1 MKRTISM
8 IAIAITITTGVFAQK
23 MSSEKVPVAVKAAFT
38 REYAEATG
46 VKWDKE
52 KSDYEASFKMKG
64 EDLSVLFSSEGKVIE
79 TEKGIAITELPT
91 SVQTALKGKKIKEAA
106 IITKNGKTYYEAEV
120 GGKDHLF
127 DAQGKAVEKL

>member
-8 IAIAITITTGVFAQK
+8 IAIAITITTGAFAQK
-23 MSSEKVPVAVKAAFT
+23 MNADKVPVAVKTAFT
-38 REYAEATG
+38 KEYAEATG

-64 EDLSVLFSSEGKVIE
+64 EDLSVLLSSKGKVIE
-79 TEKGIAITELPT
+79 TEKGIAVTELPT
-91 SVQTALKGKKIKEAA
+91 SVQTALKGKKIKEAT

-120 GGKDHLF
+120 GRKDYLF
-127 DAQGKAVEKL
+127 DGQGKAIDKL

>member
-8 IAIAITITTGVFAQK
+8 IAIAITISMGAFAQK
-23 MSSEKVPVAVKAAFT
+23 MSSKKVPIAVKTAFT
-38 REYAEATG
+38 KEYAEATDI
-46 VKWDKE
+46 KWDKE

-79 TEKGIAITELPT
+79 TEKGIAATELPT

-120 GGKDHLF
+120 GGRDFFF
-127 DAQGKAVEKL
+127 DAQGKTIDKL

>member
-8 IAIAITITTGVFAQK
+8 IALAITITTGAFAQK
-23 MSSEKVPVAVKAAFT
+23 MNADKLPVAVKSAFAK
-38 REYAEATG
+38 EYAEAKG

-64 EDLSVLFSSEGKVIE
+64 EDLSVLFDSKGMVVE
-79 TEKGIAITELPT
+79 TEKGITAKELPV
-91 SVQTALKGKKIKEAA
+91 SVQSALKGKKIKEAA

-120 GGKDHLF
+120 GGKDYLF
-127 DAQGKAVEKL
+127 DAEGKAVDKL

>member
-8 IAIAITITTGVFAQK
+8 IAIAITITTGTFAQK
-23 MSSEKVPVAVKAAFT
+23 INADKVPVTVKSAFAK
-38 REYAEATG
+38 EYTEATS

-79 TEKGIAITELPT
+79 TEKGIAVTELPT

-106 IITKNGKTYYEAEV
+106 IIIKNGKTYYEAEV

-127 DAQGKAVEKL
+127 DAQGKAVDKL

>member
-38 REYAEATG
+38 KEYAEATG

-91 SVQTALKGKKIKEAA
+91 SVQKALKGKKIKEAA